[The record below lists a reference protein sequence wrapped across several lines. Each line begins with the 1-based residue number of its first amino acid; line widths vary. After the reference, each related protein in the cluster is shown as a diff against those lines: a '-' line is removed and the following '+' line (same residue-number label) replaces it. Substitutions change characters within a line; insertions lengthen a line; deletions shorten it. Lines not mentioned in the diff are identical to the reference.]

1 MRNPMRPRGA
11 GRLRRGVTVVAASS
25 AVLLTL
31 AACGQAENLAQDEET
46 AAPAGPVEIRVAWWG
61 AEGRHEQTQ
70 AALKVCE
77 ADLGNVTTSA
87 EFTSQGYDDRLATQ
101 FAAGDAPDLI
111 QVTSGHVTSYGQRGG
126 LVDIATVKE
135 DIDTSAISPGVLN
148 QDSVDGKNYA
158 VPITVNAS
166 GVMLNVT
173 LMEQYGLERPDDEN
187 WTWDDLFEYAS
198 GVYEASDGAI
208 WGLQQPS
215 EDIRLLGIWARQLG
229 HSDGL
234 FSETGVGVDP
244 EVISSFLEYGSDLQD
259 SEGSAP
265 ASVSIEHQGGGVE
278 QTMIGTSK
286 ALMAVRP
293 INEITALAAATGSE
307 FELLQLP
314 VHEAGETGQTFRSM
328 SWAIT
333 SDSEHPVEAARVLN
347 CLQSNLEVA
356 DILQAER
363 GLPANQEVVE
373 HIRANLSP
381 EQQMMADFVAIV
393 EENAPEAAPLAPPP
407 GADTAEPML
416 RRYAEDM
423 LFDRISPAE
432 AAEQFTAELDQS
444 VSDAG

>member
-1 MRNPMRPRGA
+1 MRNPMRLRGIE
-11 GRLRRGVTVVAASS
+11 RPRRGMAIVAASS
-25 AVLLTL
+25 AMLLAL
-31 AACGQAENLAQDEET
+31 AACGQAEDPTGDEVTE
-46 AAPAGPVEIRVAWWG
+46 GPVEVRVAWWG
-61 AEGRHEQTQ
+61 AEVRHEQTQ
-70 AALKVCE
+70 AALEVCE
-77 ADLGNVTTSA
+77 EALGNITTSS
-87 EFTSQGYDDRLATQ
+87 EFASQGYDDRLATQ
-101 FAAGDAPDLI
+101 FAAGDAPDII

-135 DIDTSAISPGVLN
+135 HIDTSAISPGVLN

-166 GVMLNVT
+166 GIMLNVT

-187 WTWDDLFEYAS
+187 WTWEDLSEYAS
-198 GVYEASDGAI
+198 SVYEASDGAI
-208 WGLQQPS
+208 WGMQQPS

-234 FSETGVGVDP
+234 FSETGVGVDTD
-244 EVISSFLEYGSDLQD
+244 VISSFLEYGYDLQN
-259 SEGSAP
+259 SGASAP
-265 ASVSIEHQGGGVE
+265 ADVSIEHQGGGVE

-286 ALMAVRP
+286 VLMAVRP
-293 INEITALAAATGSE
+293 INEITALVAATGSE

-333 SDSEHPVEAARVLN
+333 SDSEHPEVAARLLN
-347 CLQSNLEVA
+347 CLQSNLDAA

-373 HIRANLSP
+373 HIRDDLSP
-381 EQQMMADFVAIV
+381 EQQMMANFVAIV
-393 EENAPEAAPLAPPP
+393 EETAPEAAPMAPPP
-407 GADTAEPML
+407 GADTAEQML

-423 LFDRISPAE
+423 LFGRISPAD
-432 AAEQFTAELDQS
+432 AAEQFAAELDQS
-444 VSDAG
+444 VADAG

>member
-1 MRNPMRPRGA
+1 MRNPTRPRGVE
-11 GRLRRGVTVVAASS
+11 RLRRGMAVVAASS

-31 AACGQAENLAQDEET
+31 AACGQADNLAQDEET
-46 AAPAGPVEIRVAWWG
+46 AAPGEPVEIRVAWWG

-70 AALKVCE
+70 AALEVCE
-77 ADLGNVTTSA
+77 EALGNVTTSA

-101 FAAGDAPDLI
+101 FAAGDAPDII

-126 LVDIATVKE
+126 LVDIDTVKE
-135 DIDTSAISPGVLN
+135 HIDTSAIAPGVLN

-166 GVMLNVT
+166 GIMLNVT

-187 WTWDDLFEYAS
+187 WTWEDLFEYAS
-198 GVYEASDGAI
+198 SVYEASGGAI

-215 EDIRLLGIWARQLG
+215 EDIRLLGIWARQLE

-234 FSETGVGVDP
+234 FSETGVGVDT
-244 EVISSFLEYGSDLQD
+244 EVISEFLEYGYDLQE
-259 SEGSAP
+259 SGGSAP

-293 INEITALAAATGSE
+293 INEITALAATGSE

-314 VHEAGETGQTFRSM
+314 VHENGETGQTFRSM

-333 SDSEHPVEAARVLN
+333 SDSEHPVEAAQVLN
-347 CLQSNLEVA
+347 CLQGNLDAA

-373 HIRANLSP
+373 HITADLSP

-393 EENAPEAAPLAPPP
+393 QENAPEAAPMAPPP
-407 GADTAEPML
+407 GADTAEQML

-423 LFDRISPAE
+423 LFDRISPAD
-432 AAEQFTAELDQS
+432 AAEQFTAELNQS

>member
-11 GRLRRGVTVVAASS
+11 QRLRRGMTVVAASS

-31 AACGQAENLAQDEET
+31 AACGQAENLAQGEET

-77 ADLGNVTTSA
+77 EALEDVTISA
-87 EFTSQGYDDRLATQ
+87 EFMSQGYDDRLATQ
-101 FAAGDAPDLI
+101 FAAGDAPDII

-135 DIDTSAISPGVLN
+135 YIDTSGISPGVLN

-166 GVMLNVT
+166 GIMLNVT

-187 WTWDDLFEYAS
+187 WTWEDLFEYAS
-198 GVYEASDGAI
+198 SVYEASDGAI

-215 EDIRLLGIWARQLG
+215 EDIRLLGVWARQLG
-229 HSDGL
+229 HTDGL
-234 FSETGVGVDP
+234 FSETGVGVDD
-244 EVISSFLEYGSDLQD
+244 EVISSFLEYGYDLQD
-259 SEGSAP
+259 SGGSAP
-265 ASVSIEHQGGGVE
+265 ASVSVEHQGGGVE
-278 QTMIGTSK
+278 QTMIGTGK

-293 INEITALAAATGSE
+293 INEITALAATGSE

-314 VHEAGETGQTFRSM
+314 VHETGETGQTFRSM

-333 SDSEHPVEAARVLN
+333 TDSEHPVEAARVLD

-381 EQQMMADFVAIV
+381 EQQMMADFVAVV
-393 EENAPEAAPLAPPP
+393 EENAPEAAPIAPPP
-407 GADTAEPML
+407 GADTAEQTL

-444 VSDAG
+444 VADAR

>member
-11 GRLRRGVTVVAASS
+11 QRLRRSMTMVAASS
-25 AVLLTL
+25 AMLLTL

-77 ADLGNVTTSA
+77 EALENVTISA
-87 EFTSQGYDDRLATQ
+87 EFMSQGYDDRLATQ
-101 FAAGDAPDLI
+101 FAAGDAPDII
-111 QVTSGHVTSYGQRGG
+111 QVTSGHITSYGQRGG
-126 LVDIATVKE
+126 LVDIATVE
-135 DIDTSAISPGVLN
+135 DYIDTSAISPGVLN

-166 GVMLNVT
+166 GIMLNVT

-187 WTWDDLFEYAS
+187 WTWEDLFEYAS
-198 GVYEASDGAI
+198 SVYEASDGAI

-229 HSDGL
+229 HTDGL
-234 FSETGVGVDP
+234 FSETGVGVDDD
-244 EVISSFLEYGSDLQD
+244 VISSFLEYGYDLQD
-259 SEGSAP
+259 SGGSAP

-278 QTMIGTSK
+278 QTMIGTGK
-286 ALMAVRP
+286 VLMAVRP
-293 INEITALAAATGSE
+293 INEITALAATGSE

-333 SDSEHPVEAARVLN
+333 TDSEHPVEAARVLD
-347 CLQSNLEVA
+347 CLQSDLEVA

-363 GLPANQEVVE
+363 GLPANQDVVE

-381 EQQMMADFVAIV
+381 QQQMMADFVAVV
-393 EENAPEAAPLAPPP
+393 EENAPEAAPIAPPP
-407 GADTAEPML
+407 GADTAEQTL

-444 VSDAG
+444 VSDAR

>member
-1 MRNPMRPRGA
+1 M
-11 GRLRRGVTVVAASS
+11 
-25 AVLLTL
+25 LLTL
-31 AACGQAENLAQDEET
+31 AACGQADNQAQGEET
-46 AAPAGPVEIRVAWWG
+46 AASGPVEIRVAWWG

-77 ADLGNVTTSA
+77 EALGNVTTSA

-101 FAAGDAPDLI
+101 FAAGDAPDII

-126 LVDIATVKE
+126 LVDIATVE
-135 DIDTSAISPGVLN
+135 EHIDTSAIAPGVLN
-148 QDSVDGKNYA
+148 QDAVDGKNYA

-166 GVMLNVT
+166 GIMLNVT

-187 WTWDDLFEYAS
+187 WTWDDLFDYAS
-198 GVYEASDGAI
+198 SVYEASDGAI
-208 WGLQQPS
+208 WGIQQPS

-234 FSETGVGVDP
+234 FSENGVGVDT
-244 EVISSFLEYGSDLQD
+244 EVISSFLEYGYDLQNT
-259 SEGSAP
+259 EGSAP

-278 QTMIGTSK
+278 QTMIGTGK
-286 ALMAVRP
+286 TLMAVRP
-293 INEITALAAATGSE
+293 INEITALAATGSE

-314 VHEAGETGQTFRSM
+314 VHEEGETGQTFRSM

-333 SDSEHPVEAARVLN
+333 SDSQHPVEAARLLN
-347 CLQSNLEVA
+347 CLQSNLDAA

-373 HIRANLSP
+373 HIRPTLSP

-393 EENAPEAAPLAPPP
+393 EENAPEAAPMAPPP
-407 GADTAEPML
+407 GADTAEQML

-444 VSDAG
+444 VSDAS

>member
-1 MRNPMRPRGA
+1 MRDPMRPRKA
-11 GRLRRGVTVVAASS
+11 ERLRRGMTAVAAGS

-31 AACGQAENLAQDEET
+31 TACGQEDNLAQDDET
-46 AAPAGPVEIRVAWWG
+46 SSSTGPVEIRVAWWG

-70 AALKVCE
+70 EALKVCE
-77 ADLGNVTTSA
+77 EALGNVTTSA
-87 EFTSQGYDDRLATQ
+87 EYTSQGYEDRLATQ
-101 FAAGDAPDLI
+101 FAAGDAPDII

-126 LVDIATVKE
+126 LVDISTVM
-135 DIDTSAISPGVLN
+135 DQIDTSAISPGVLN
-148 QDSVDGKNYA
+148 QDLVAGKNYA

-166 GVMLNVT
+166 GIMLNVT
-173 LMEQYGLERPDDEN
+173 LMEQYGLERPDDED

-198 GVYEASDGAI
+198 TVNEASDGAI

-215 EDIRLLGIWARQLG
+215 EDLRLLGIWARQLG
-229 HSDGL
+229 HPDGL
-234 FSETGVGVDP
+234 FSETGVGVDTD
-244 EVISSFLEYGSDLQD
+244 VISSFLEYGYDLQA
-259 SEGSAP
+259 SGGSAP

-278 QTMIGTSK
+278 QTMIGTGK

-293 INEITALAAATGSE
+293 INEITALAATGSE

-314 VHEAGETGQTFRSM
+314 VHEEGKTGQTFRSM

-333 SDSEHPVEAARVLN
+333 SDSEHPVEAAQVLN
-347 CLQSNLEVA
+347 CLQGNLDAA

-373 HIRANLSP
+373 HIKADLSP
-381 EQQMMADFVAIV
+381 EQQMMADFVDV
-393 EENAPEAAPLAPPP
+393 VQENAPEAAPVAPPP
-407 GADTAEPML
+407 GADTAETML

-423 LFDRISPAE
+423 LFDRVSPAE
-432 AAEQFTAELDQS
+432 TAEQFTTELNQS

>member
-1 MRNPMRPRGA
+1 MSNAMRPRGA
-11 GRLRRGVTVVAASS
+11 ERLRRGMSVIAASS

-31 AACGQAENLAQDEET
+31 TACGQAENLEGDEET
-46 AAPAGPVEIRVAWWG
+46 AGPVEIRVAWWG

-77 ADLGNVTTSA
+77 AALDNVTTSV
-87 EFTSQGYDDRLATQ
+87 EFASQGYDDRLATQ

-111 QVTSGHVTSYGQRGG
+111 QVTSGHITSYGQRGG

-135 DIDTSAISPGVLN
+135 HIDTAAISPGVLN

-166 GVMLNVT
+166 GILLNVT
-173 LMEQYGLERPDDEN
+173 LMEQYGLERPDDED
-187 WTWDDLFEYAS
+187 WTWEDLSEYAS
-198 GVYEASDGAI
+198 SVYEASDGAI
-208 WGLQQPS
+208 WGMQQPS

-229 HSDGL
+229 HTDGL
-234 FSETGVGVDP
+234 FSETGVGVDT
-244 EVISSFLEYGSDLQD
+244 EVISSFLEYGHDLQQ
-259 SEGSAP
+259 SGASVP
-265 ASVSIEHQGGGVE
+265 ASVSVEHQGGGVE
-278 QTMIGTSK
+278 QTTIGTSK

-293 INEITALAAATGSE
+293 INEITALVAATGSE

-333 SDSEHPVEAARVLN
+333 SDSEHPAEAAQLLN
-347 CLQSNLEVA
+347 CLQSNLDAA

-363 GLPANQEVVE
+363 GLPANQDVVE

-381 EQQMMADFVAIV
+381 EQQMMANFIAIV
-393 EENAPEAAPLAPPP
+393 EETAPEAAPMAPPP
-407 GADTAEPML
+407 GADAAEQML
-416 RRYAEDM
+416 RRYAQDM
-423 LFDRISPAE
+423 LFDRLSPAD

>member
-1 MRNPMRPRGA
+1 MTVPMRPRGVQ
-11 GRLRRGVTVVAASS
+11 RLRRGVMIVAASS

-31 AACGQAENLAQDEET
+31 ASCGQAKNLAQDKET
-46 AAPAGPVEIRVAWWG
+46 AAPTGPFELRVAWWG

-77 ADLGNVTTSA
+77 EALGNITTSA
-87 EFTSQGYDDRLATQ
+87 EFASQGYDDRLATQ
-101 FAAGDAPDLI
+101 FAAGDAPDII

-126 LVDIATVKE
+126 LVDIDTVKE
-135 DIDTSAISPGVLN
+135 HIDTSAIAPGVLN

-166 GVMLNVT
+166 GILLNTT
-173 LMEQYGLERPDDEN
+173 LMEQYGLERPDDED
-187 WTWDDLFEYAS
+187 WTWDDLFDYAS
-198 GVYEASDGAI
+198 SVYEASDGAI

-229 HSDGL
+229 HPDGL
-234 FSETGVGVDP
+234 FDETGVGVDP
-244 EVISSFLEYGSDLQD
+244 EVIASFLEYGYDLQE
-259 SEGSAP
+259 SGGAAP

-278 QTMIGTSK
+278 QTMIGTGK

-293 INEITALAAATGSE
+293 INEITALAATGSD

-314 VHEAGETGQTFRSM
+314 VHDTGETGQTFRSM

-333 SDSEHPVEAARVLN
+333 SDSEHPAEAAELLN
-347 CLQSNLEVA
+347 CLQSNLDVA

-373 HIRANLSP
+373 HIKASLSP
-381 EQQMMADFVAIV
+381 EQQMMADFVEV
-393 EENAPEAAPLAPPP
+393 VQENAPEAAPMAPPP
-407 GADTAEPML
+407 GADTAEQML

-423 LFDRISPAE
+423 LFDRVSPAE
-432 AAEQFTAELDQS
+432 AAEKFTTELDQS